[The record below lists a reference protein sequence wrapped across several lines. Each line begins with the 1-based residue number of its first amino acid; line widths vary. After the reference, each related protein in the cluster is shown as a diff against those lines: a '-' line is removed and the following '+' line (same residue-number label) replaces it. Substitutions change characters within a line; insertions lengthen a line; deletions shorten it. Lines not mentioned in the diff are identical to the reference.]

1 MSQSDINKHKKQFAQ
16 KVISKILSP
25 ETPIVSKWYSVE
37 LIIDLV
43 DIILLEVP
51 SVKPLTEKLAN
62 KLEQENTQKAQEMER
77 KKLKLEEENE
87 IQKFQRET
95 LVKNVV
101 KTAEA
106 TEMVA
111 NAINQIASSNNA
123 NAVVN
128 SRVDQIDVRL
138 SGLEESV
145 RRTEAT
151 QTEML
156 NILREMK

>member
-1 MSQSDINKHKKQFAQ
+1 
-16 KVISKILSP
+16 
-25 ETPIVSKWYSVE
+25 
-37 LIIDLV
+37 
-43 DIILLEVP
+43 
-51 SVKPLTEKLAN
+51 
-62 KLEQENTQKAQEMER
+62 MER